1 MIRRMYLT
9 ANRVTEEGSVS
20 LSPVM
25 EQLDLFTDFAAVQAE
40 KKVKEAELARE
51 RKLQEAMLGIK
62 SKFGK
67 NAILKGTNLMDG
79 ATAADR
85 NGRVGGHK
93 A

>member
-1 MIRRMYLT
+1 M
-9 ANRVTEEGSVS
+9 VTEEGSVS

-25 EQLDLFTDFAAVQAE
+25 EQLDLFTDFAAVQAQRETTE
-40 KKVKEAELARE
+40 KELARE
-51 RKLQEAMLGIK
+51 RKLQETMLGIK

-85 NGRVGGHK
+85 NGRIGGHK

>member
-1 MIRRMYLT
+1 MD
-9 ANRVTEEGSVS
+9 
-20 LSPVM
+20 
-25 EQLDLFTDFAAVQAE
+25 QLDLFTDFVAVQAE

-85 NGRVGGHK
+85 NGRIGGHK